1 MRSGTITALENILA
15 LAMSTLSWYRR
26 LATLETEGVRLSW
39 PAVFSWRG
47 GAVADTHP
55 RVLGGMRGLGTAP
68 PRVCGAQRGRSRDR
82 STPHR
87 VPAATLSCLVSGHSP
102 LPSGHPSCLPLQT
115 HVPAWHSGPR
125 SESANSIP
133 PRPCLHLSGAPGD
146 PTTNSTPGP
155 PASDL
160 VPTPAPPHLSLHP
173 NTGLQTA
180 HGLPRVPKRQ
190 GSPPHPASPLAVSRP
205 RNPPGRPPPRV
216 PHAHHIRLNP
226 CDLCGPSVCR
236 LPPPGRG
243 SVRSGHVCL
252 GPRSASRVR
261 RTARTQ

>member
-15 LAMSTLSWYRR
+15 LAMSMLSWYRR

-39 PAVFSWRG
+39 SAAFSWRG

-102 LPSGHPSCLPLQT
+102 LPSGLPSCLPLQT

-160 VPTPAPPHLSLHP
+160 VPTPAPLHLSLHP

-180 HGLPRVPKRQ
+180 HGLPRVPKRR
-190 GSPPHPASPLAVSRP
+190 GSPLHPGISSCRLQTPKPTWPPPSPGPARSPHPSQPL
-205 RNPPGRPPPRV
+205 
-216 PHAHHIRLNP
+216 
-226 CDLCGPSVCR
+226 
-236 LPPPGRG
+236 
-243 SVRSGHVCL
+243 
-252 GPRSASRVR
+252 
-261 RTARTQ
+261 